1 MDGTEQHPL
10 IRGRHDDASP
20 SWSPEGARIAIA
32 RDGRIAVFTFE
43 HFKVAFLTKGTNK
56 DTGPHWSPDGSRIVF
71 TRDPGTIFV
80 MNADGSKLAKVPV
93 DKPATAAVWE
103 PAG

>member
-1 MDGTEQHPL
+1 VDGTEQHPL
-10 IRGRHDDASP
+10 IRGRHDDESP
-20 SWSPEGARIAIA
+20 AWSPEGARIAIT

-56 DTGPHWSPDGSRIVF
+56 DTGPNWSPDGSRIVF

-80 MNADGSKLAKVPV
+80 MNADGSKLADVPL
-93 DKPATAAVWE
+93 DKPATAADWE